1 MAKKKTKK
9 PKVVAPKKKKVIRPR
24 VKVKK
29 ANELIQP
36 RPQLFQRLKNRVR
49 SFNNKVCSW
58 ILGFGFKDHD

>member
-24 VKVKK
+24 VKK

-36 RPQLFQRLKNRVR
+36 HPQLFQRLKNRVR